1 MSGRET
7 ESESDGEEYS
17 ISKLIKFRKTKKWGP
32 EYLVQWEGTDPE
44 TGAPWEPSW
53 EPADEIEQPHN
64 KEILETFHKTVD
76 NKNEKTQTS
85 PKKRRAP
92 PRQRKEPETAPAVEK
107 KRKRRAPTSPGSE
120 PEAKKTP
127 PPTPPTSKEKEA
139 LVKEADKKAKKEK
152 LQRDIDEKQ
161 KKAIE
166 AKRLM
171 LVTNPEIIDQRK
183 CLEKGDKALI
193 SSNYDEALR
202 LYQKANRIYSD
213 ARSLEAIQRVEAE
226 VRERAEI
233 LELEEKAREAE
244 EERRR
249 RYEALNDE
257 DKALAVYIENI
268 IELEKTEPVRKNITS
283 KVKHATFEY
292 FMKLYFIPLPGK
304 EETLAISKSTVA
316 NFETRVVRDLT
327 KLKEQHAIIN
337 QFLKRKLR
345 FISRA
350 VHPDKCTLDGA
361 GDVQKI
367 MNKGRE
373 LVSSY
378 LRETFR
384 DLHNVNI

>member
-1 MSGRET
+1 M
-7 ESESDGEEYS
+7 
-17 ISKLIKFRKTKKWGP
+17 
-32 EYLVQWEGTDPE
+32 QWEGTDPK

-161 KKAIE
+161 KVCLLYWSFYFIKTILQKAIE

-183 CLEKGDKALI
+183 CLEKGDKGTG
-193 SSNYDEALR
+193 
-202 LYQKANRIYSD
+202 RILSC
-213 ARSLEAIQRVEAE
+213 SV
-226 VRERAEI
+226 
-233 LELEEKAREAE
+233 
-244 EERRR
+244 
-249 RYEALNDE
+249 
-257 DKALAVYIENI
+257 
-268 IELEKTEPVRKNITS
+268 
-283 KVKHATFEY
+283 
-292 FMKLYFIPLPGK
+292 
-304 EETLAISKSTVA
+304 
-316 NFETRVVRDLT
+316 
-327 KLKEQHAIIN
+327 
-337 QFLKRKLR
+337 
-345 FISRA
+345 
-350 VHPDKCTLDGA
+350 C
-361 GDVQKI
+361 
-367 MNKGRE
+367 
-373 LVSSY
+373 
-378 LRETFR
+378 
-384 DLHNVNI
+384 